1 MAIRKDDLYKLVDN
15 LNSEDKKAAFDFMQ
29 FLVERSKRGKPQSWH
44 DIDQLESDDE
54 PLTEEELEQL
64 NSDEGFISGEDAKRE
79 FGLQVDL
86 P

>member
-1 MAIRKDDLYKLVDN
+1 MAIRKDDLYRLVDN
-15 LNSEDKKAAFDFMQ
+15 LDSEDKKAAFDFMQ
-29 FLVERSKRGKPQSWH
+29 FLIERSKKEKPNSWQ
-44 DIDQLESDDE
+44 DIDQLESDDV
-54 PLTEEELEQL
+54 PLTKEELEQL